1 MKRRT
6 VARIIA
12 TVILAYGCAFLIV
25 ASDRQDM
32 ATYRSL
38 SHEALLAKLAHA
50 NDGDFDSSFMGSFI
64 AIGVVVICI
73 EALATLVELII
84 NRISPLPP
92 TVAPPPDSIAN
103 MRGSHVG

>member
-6 VARIIA
+6 VARIVA
-12 TVILAYGCAFLIV
+12 TVILAYGCAFLLV
-25 ASDRQDM
+25 ASDKQDM

-38 SHEALLAKLAHA
+38 SHDSLLAKLARA
-50 NDGDFDSSFMGSFI
+50 NDGDFDSSFMGSLLV
-64 AIGVVVICI
+64 IGIVVMCV
-73 EALATLVELII
+73 EALSALVELVI